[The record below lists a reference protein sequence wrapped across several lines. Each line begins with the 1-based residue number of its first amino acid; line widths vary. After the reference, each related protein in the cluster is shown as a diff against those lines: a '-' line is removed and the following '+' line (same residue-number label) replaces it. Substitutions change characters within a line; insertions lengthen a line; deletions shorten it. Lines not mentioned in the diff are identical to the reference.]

1 MKVQKFFYQI
11 TLFVS
16 EVLVYEYHILIRHMS
31 INFTKSQC
39 VVEMASA

>member
-1 MKVQKFFYQI
+1 MKFEKFFYQI

-16 EVLVYEYHILIRHMS
+16 EVYECHILIRHML

-39 VVEMASA
+39 VVEMAGA